1 MAFLYNAAG
10 VKLQKISKI
19 GTSPNAITTIRD
31 YVGGIEYNNGAID
44 IIHNSEGYAQ
54 KNGTNYVYH
63 YNLTDHLGNVRATL
77 KRGATTI
84 DVAQRDNYY
93 PFGKRKVVAG
103 GNNNYL
109 YNGKEIQGEL
119 GDQYDYG
126 ARFYDAEIGRWNV
139 IDPLAEKGRRLSPYM
154 YGFNN
159 PIRFIDPDG
168 AWPWPVWVRS
178 FISTARAGSD
188 FYAKKFRGDGRG
200 PSTADSGPNLT
211 GATSRTKFNFVFD
224 GEMRQYRGANI
235 SADATVKYDSNGKI
249 EEKKIANPSFEIHNR
264 DKNSRKGAFEFSYTA
279 KDPLTPQ
286 FATPALDIWAY
297 FVMKESGDNLNISA
311 SFYGDDFPS
320 TEAFVE
326 DQSGNRLFL
335 GASKEE
341 GNVLTLMGGADVNI
355 FNVNMSVKFDKNGN
369 FIGVRNGKQTIPVEE
384 WNKKILEQ
392 FDRLTK

>member
-1 MAFLYNAAG
+1 M
-10 VKLQKISKI
+10 
-19 GTSPNAITTIRD
+19 
-31 YVGGIEYNNGAID
+31 
-44 IIHNSEGYAQ
+44 
-54 KNGTNYVYH
+54 
-63 YNLTDHLGNVRATL
+63 
-77 KRGATTI
+77 
-84 DVAQRDNYY
+84 
-93 PFGKRKVVAG
+93 
-103 GNNNYL
+103 
-109 YNGKEIQGEL
+109 
-119 GDQYDYG
+119 DYG

-139 IDPLAEKGRRLSPYM
+139 VDPLAEKGRRLSPYM
-154 YGFNN
+154 YAFNN

-224 GEMRQYRGANI
+224 GDMRQYRGANI

-341 GNVLTLMGGADVNI
+341 GNVLTLTGGADVNI